1 MTSYWISAAQS
12 ECRRQNRK
20 IRPPPPQL
28 TRPIPLWTSAME
40 RVQDPHCIR
49 SAITLIDG
57 SEAGVNLVLIQT
69 FLLYYVNQVFLCWYV
84 FFEENFHDKANEVCI
99 KTRSTPASYSL
110 EGQGTKS
117 TQQWS
122 TTVKWSIQND
132 SFSAFWRVLVWK
144 TGDNGETEQR
154 SNALV
159 WWDPQPL
166 YKGAWEVRCLAVT
179 NESKRYWT
187 EKSRYINWL
196 IEMRDYTD
204 EQLTRSKQII
214 EVTYP
219 GSPISM

>member
-20 IRPPPPQL
+20 IRLPPPNSLPQA
-28 TRPIPLWTSAME
+28 PLNL
-40 RVQDPHCIR
+40 C
-49 SAITLIDG
+49 DG
-57 SEAGVNLVLIQT
+57 ES
-69 FLLYYVNQVFLCWYV
+69 
-84 FFEENFHDKANEVCI
+84 
-99 KTRSTPASYSL
+99 TRSTLHPERYYTYRWKRGWSWPCFDTNFPALLCKSSFSYADNSL

-159 WWDPQPL
+159 WWEPQPL
-166 YKGAWEVRCLAVT
+166 YKGAWEVRCLAVR

-196 IEMRDYTD
+196 LCFPPFLVVD
-204 EQLTRSKQII
+204 S
-214 EVTYP
+214 TYNGINDNITQTVSHWP
-219 GSPISM
+219 SPREAT